1 MFQSKECCRDSVS
14 SDVLNEGNFREL
26 LRFRVSAGDEL
37 LKGHLETAGANAT
50 YISKTTQNALIASI
64 GKTITEIIEN
74 KINKSQF
81 FSVMFDETTDAAHVE
96 QMSVSVRYVDT
107 DANRPNS
114 SIREDFIEFVDL
126 LAHMKESGL
135 TENSELRLTGEAI
148 GKTVIAM
155 MKKHN
160 LDTDKCV
167 GIGTDGCSV
176 MTSEARGAAAEVAK
190 TALHAVHCICANH
203 SLNLC
208 LSKTSSIQAVRNAMG
223 ITQQICR
230 FFNAS
235 AKRHNELTS
244 ILKANSTTRR
254 STLTGFCE
262 TRWVERHDCVLQFC
276 SSFADIFQALSTIS
290 NWQDAETSSKARTLM
305 SAMKDSEFVTACYS
319 LADVFAVT
327 LPLSQALQAEGIDQT
342 VALENANTVINALK
356 MKRAEADDV
365 FASVFEEICN
375 AADDIGTDIAMPR
388 IAKRQIHRTNTEAS
402 NPEEYFRRTV
412 YIPMLDAII
421 NDMISRFGKQH
432 KVAVGLSLL
441 VPKQSVQCADFKPL
455 EDSARFYNNIISDY
469 STDVTLK
476 LLKAEVTKW
485 RLQWQTSLAKNKV
498 APPVTAIDGFS
509 HCDGDFFPLSRN
521 YCRYCARFQYLLLQL
536 SVPFRRY
543 VDLRPGPA
551 LPWARNDSPD

>member
-1 MFQSKECCRDSVS
+1 MKPAGLNDTIVCC
-14 SDVLNEGNFREL
+14 
-26 LRFRVSAGDEL
+26 
-37 LKGHLETAGANAT
+37 
-50 YISKTTQNALIASI
+50 
-64 GKTITEIIEN
+64 
-74 KINKSQF
+74 
-81 FSVMFDETTDAAHVE
+81 
-96 QMSVSVRYVDT
+96 
-107 DANRPNS
+107 
-114 SIREDFIEFVDL
+114 
-126 LAHMKESGL
+126 
-135 TENSELRLTGEAI
+135 
-148 GKTVIAM
+148 
-155 MKKHN
+155 
-160 LDTDKCV
+160 
-167 GIGTDGCSV
+167 
-176 MTSEARGAAAEVAK
+176 
-190 TALHAVHCICANH
+190 
-203 SLNLC
+203 
-208 LSKTSSIQAVRNAMG
+208 
-223 ITQQICR
+223 
-230 FFNAS
+230 
-235 AKRHNELTS
+235 
-244 ILKANSTTRR
+244 
-254 STLTGFCE
+254 
-262 TRWVERHDCVLQFC
+262 
-276 SSFADIFQALSTIS
+276 SFADIFQALSIIS

-305 SAMKDSEFVTACYS
+305 SAMKDSKFVTACYF

-327 LPLSQALQAEGIDQT
+327 LPLSQSMQAEGIDQT

-432 KVAVGLSLL
+432 KIAVGLSLL